1 MEYRFLGR
9 LLRRWRFSRSGALL
23 LCVLILVAAPSF
35 CAGPPRP
42 VEQALKLLMLFNG
55 DKDSP
60 AFTVFQNGLRAR
72 MEQELN
78 APVWIYEES
87 FDEAWLGQ
95 SRSYERT
102 MESFLRDKY
111 AKRGIDVVVPIGEY
125 PLKYVQGRRK
135 TLFPASKLMYVVWRS
150 PQSSIPDATGMILR
164 LDLGPT
170 LRVALAQNPGTHH
183 VLLIAGATALDRG
196 MAQLMLSSGVKYLH
210 ENHNDQVDL
219 KILSPGTFAENR
231 STLAALPADT
241 LTIVVSYYGDSAGQV
256 FVPARIL
263 PVLSTTTNR
272 PMYAWANPLFGPG
285 LVGGSFMDFEAT
297 GAAFGDLILRV
308 VHGEKPGTIPEVEVS
323 LQRKMFDWRQ
333 MKRWGIGMDKVPAGS
348 TVMNREFTVWELYKW
363 RFIGLFGLVI
373 VEGVLLVG
381 LVRLALAQRRH
392 VKQLA
397 RQSALAALVAE
408 LAAAFIGLPGEKVDA
423 ESERSFQRLL
433 EFVDI
438 DRVSLFEF
446 SAEKTQLRLLCARS
460 SIGVEQP
467 PAIFDL
473 HQYPWTA
480 THILRGIPI
489 VASHLDQLPEEA
501 GALREVL
508 RARGVRSFAAFPLQQ
523 HGSTFATLIFT
534 TIQNEC
540 LWSPELVRS
549 LQTIADI
556 FGSALHRKYAEE
568 TASDSQNRLGSIV
581 ESAMDAIIAVD
592 GQQHIVVFNAA
603 AEKIFGCPMAKALG
617 QPIDRFIPN
626 RFRAQHHAHIS
637 QFAGTGVTNRAM
649 GTLGAL
655 WALRANGEEF
665 PIEASIS
672 QVKANGPNLFTA
684 IIRDITERVKAEEAM
699 RETEGRFR
707 LVANTAPVLIW
718 MAGPDKL
725 CTYFNQPWLDFTG
738 RRLEDELGNGWA
750 KGVHPDDLEEC
761 LATYTQ
767 AFDRRQPF
775 RMEYRL
781 RGHDGVFRWVLDIG
795 VPRINA
801 DGSFAGYIGSCVDL
815 TERKHAEE
823 ALRESEELKASI
835 LDSLSNHVVVVDAMG
850 IVVDV
855 NDPGFDFSA
864 STPLL
869 HIREGTNYLDLCRS
883 GARKNAP
890 EGAAA
895 LDGIQAVFDGK
906 RDYFEMEYIVHSAP
920 GKPCLLMSVTPLKGH
935 DHGVVISHQDI
946 TERRRHELAIQDLSG
961 RLINAQEQERSRIA
975 RELHDDINQQVAML
989 AIELQQLQG
998 FLPAG
1003 FSEGR
1008 EKVQALWEK
1017 TNLLSTE
1024 IQHLSHQLHSAKL
1037 EHLGIIAAL
1046 RGLCSEFSEQHK
1058 IETDFQ
1064 FRQIPQNLDSDISLT
1079 LFRVAQESLHNVAK
1093 HSHAKK
1099 VRVELIGMA
1108 DKVLVRVSDDG
1119 VGFTANGTRT
1129 GLGMISMNERTRLLG
1144 GTFTASSIPSL
1155 GTQVEAA
1162 IPLSSRTAAV
1172 NRTLRLV
1179 QTGRKAG

>member
-1 MEYRFLGR
+1 
-9 LLRRWRFSRSGALL
+9 
-23 LCVLILVAAPSF
+23 
-35 CAGPPRP
+35 
-42 VEQALKLLMLFNG
+42 MLFYG

-60 AFTVFQNGLRAR
+60 AFTAFQNGLRAR

-78 APVWIYEES
+78 APIWIYDES
-87 FDEAWLGQ
+87 FDEAWLGH

-111 AKRGIDVVVPIGEY
+111 AKRGIDVVVPIGDY
-125 PLKYVQGRRK
+125 PLKYMQSRRK
-135 TLFPASKLMYVVWRS
+135 TLFPASKLMYVGWRS
-150 PQSSIPDATGMILR
+150 PQSSIPDATGLILR

-170 LRVALAQNPGTHH
+170 LKVALAQNPGTHH
-183 VLLIAGATALDRG
+183 VLLIAGATAVDRG
-196 MAQLMLSSGVKYLH
+196 MAQLMLSSGVQYLH
-210 ENHNDQVDL
+210 KIHNDQVDL

-231 STLAALPADT
+231 SALSALPPDMIT
-241 LTIVVSYYGDSAGQV
+241 VFVSYYGDSAGQA

-263 PVLSTTTNR
+263 PVLSTTANR
-272 PMYAWANPLFGPG
+272 PMYGWADPFFGRG
-285 LVGGSFMDFEAT
+285 IVGGNLLDLEAN
-297 GAAFGDLILRV
+297 GSAFGDLVLRV
-308 VHGEKPGTIPEVEVS
+308 LHGEGPGTIPEVS
-323 LQRKMFDWRQ
+323 GALSQNMFDWRQ
-333 MKRWGIGMDKVPAGS
+333 MKRWGILIDKVPNGS
-348 TVMNREFTVWELYKW
+348 TVMNRESTVWELYKW
-363 RFIGLFGLVI
+363 RIIGLFGLVI
-373 VEGVLLVG
+373 VEAVLLVV
-381 LVRLALAQRRH
+381 LFRLALAQRQH
-392 VKQLA
+392 VKELA
-397 RQSALAALVAE
+397 RQSALAALLAE
-408 LAAAFIGLPGEKVDA
+408 LAAAFINLPGEKVDA
-423 ESERSFQRLL
+423 EYERSFPRLL
-433 EFVDI
+433 EFLDI

-446 SAEKTQLRLLCARS
+446 SAEKAQLRLLCARS

-473 HQYPWTA
+473 HHYPWTA
-480 THILRGIPI
+480 TQILRGIPI
-489 VASHLDQLPEEA
+489 LASHLDQLPEEA
-501 GALREVL
+501 GALRDVL
-508 RARGVRSFAAFPLQQ
+508 RASGVRSFAAFPLQQ
-523 HGSTFATLIFT
+523 HGSTIATLAFT
-534 TIQNEC
+534 TIRNER
-540 LWSPELVRS
+540 LWNPELVQS
-549 LQTIADI
+549 LRTIADI

-568 TASDSQNRLGSIV
+568 AASDSQNRLGSIV
-581 ESAMDAIIAVD
+581 ASAMDAIIAVD
-592 GQQHIVVFNAA
+592 SQQHIVVFNAA
-603 AEKIFGCPMAKALG
+603 AERIFGCRMAEALG
-617 QPIDRFIPN
+617 QPIDRFIPD
-626 RFRAQHHAHIS
+626 RFRALHHAHIARFS
-637 QFAGTGVTNRAM
+637 ETGVTNRAM

-655 WALRANGEEF
+655 WAVRANGEEF

-672 QVKANGPNLFTA
+672 QVKTEGHNLFTV
-684 IIRDITERVKAEEAM
+684 IIRDITESQQTQEAL
-699 RETEGRFR
+699 RETEERFR

-725 CTYFNQPWLDFTG
+725 CTYFNQPWLEFTG
-738 RRLEDELGNGWA
+738 RRLEEELGNGWA
-750 KGVHPDDLEEC
+750 KGVHPDDLGEC

-781 RGHDGVFRWVLDIG
+781 RGYDGVFRWLLDIG

-801 DGSFAGYIGSCVDL
+801 DGSFAGYIGTCVDL
-815 TERKHAEE
+815 TDRKRAEE
-823 ALRESEELKASI
+823 ALRQSEELKASI
-835 LDSLSNHVVVVDAMG
+835 LDSLSHHVVVVDAMG
-850 IVVDV
+850 TVVDV

-869 HIREGTNYLDLCRS
+869 RIREGTNYFDLCRS
-883 GARKNAP
+883 GARENAP

-906 RDYFEMEYIVHSAP
+906 RNYFEMEYVVHSAP
-920 GKPCLLMSVTPLKGH
+920 GQPCLLMSVTPLKGH

-946 TERRRHELAIQDLSG
+946 TERKRHERAIQDLSG
-961 RLINAQEQERSRIA
+961 RLISAQEQERSRIA

-998 FLPAG
+998 LLPAG
-1003 FSEGR
+1003 FPEGR

-1017 TNLLSTE
+1017 THLLSTE

-1058 IETDFQ
+1058 IEADFQ
-1064 FRQIPQNLDSDISLT
+1064 FHQIPQKLDSDISLT

-1099 VRVELIGMA
+1099 VRVELVGTA

-1119 VGFTANGTRT
+1119 VGFTTNGNRT

-1144 GTFTASSIPSL
+1144 GIFTISSIPSL

-1162 IPLSSRTAAV
+1162 IPLSTRTAAV
-1172 NRTLRLV
+1172 NRAPRLIEP
-1179 QTGRKAG
+1179 GRKTG